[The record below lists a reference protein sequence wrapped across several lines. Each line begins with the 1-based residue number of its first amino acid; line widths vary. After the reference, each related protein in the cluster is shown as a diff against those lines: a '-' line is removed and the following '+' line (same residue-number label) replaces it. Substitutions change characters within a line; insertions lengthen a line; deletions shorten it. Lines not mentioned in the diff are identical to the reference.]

1 MILLQTPILKNHN
14 KMKNLILMT
23 LAIFSLMAFTY
34 KEKPT
39 TAKFKVFG
47 NCPQCKE
54 RIEGILEVK
63 GVKSA
68 EWNVDTKVMEVVY
81 MADKINIEK
90 IHELIASIGHDTEK
104 VKAPDQVYLKLP
116 DCCMYRDNDN
126 THHD

>member
-1 MILLQTPILKNHN
+1 MILLTIPILRNH
-14 KMKNLILMT
+14 KMKNFFIII
-23 LAIFSLMAFTY
+23 LAIFSLMAF
-34 KEKPT
+34 KNIQKPT

-54 RIEGILEVK
+54 RIELALDVK

-68 EWNVDTKVMEVVY
+68 EWNVDTKILDVVFI
-81 MADKINIEK
+81 ADKISLEK
-90 IHELIASIGHDTEK
+90 LHLLIANSGHDTEK
-104 VKAPDQVYLKLP
+104 TKAPDNVYLKLP

>member
-1 MILLQTPILKNHN
+1 MILLQTQILKNHK
-14 KMKNLILMT
+14 KMKNLILIT
-23 LAIFSLMAFTY
+23 IAIFSLMAFTS

-54 RIEGILEVK
+54 RVELSLDVK

-68 EWNVDTKVMEVVY
+68 EWNVDTKMMEVVY
-81 MADKINIEK
+81 LADKITIEK
-90 IHELIASIGHDTEK
+90 IHELIASVGHDTEK
-104 VKAPDQVYLKLP
+104 TKAPDSVYLKLP